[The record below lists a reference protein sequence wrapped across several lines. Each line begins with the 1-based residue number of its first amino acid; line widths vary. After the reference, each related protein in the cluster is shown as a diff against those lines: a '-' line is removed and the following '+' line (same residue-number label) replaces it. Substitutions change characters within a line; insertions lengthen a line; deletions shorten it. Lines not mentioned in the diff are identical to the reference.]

1 MQLQATMRQELVLW
15 LIVALALMAVLGLL
29 RVPFAVRFWRR
40 ARHFGYLYVALVVV
54 LAVLS
59 LVLGKRL

>member
-1 MQLQATMRQELVLW
+1 MRQELVLW
-15 LIVALALMAVLGLL
+15 LIVALVMMAVLGML
-29 RVPFAVRFWRR
+29 RIPFALRFWRR
-40 ARHFGYLYVALVVV
+40 ARQFGYIYVALVIV